1 MEAITEF
8 TYEYGFLSNFHP
20 SEVSYGGLVYPSVE
34 HAYQAAK
41 TLDLEE
47 QRKIREAHSPG
58 EAKRR
63 GRAAALRPDWDDIK
77 DEVMMALVWA
87 KFQEEPLRSRLLA
100 TGEAILIEGNNWGD
114 RYWGVDG
121 HGLNKLGLT
130 LMAVRAGLRAAA

>member
-1 MEAITEF
+1 MEAIAEF
-8 TYEYGFLSNFHP
+8 TFEHGFLSNFFR

-41 TLDLEE
+41 TLDPE
-47 QRKIREAHSPG
+47 QQKHIREAHSPG

-63 GRAAALRPDWDDIK
+63 GRDATLRGDWDSVK

-87 KFQEEPLRSRLLA
+87 KFQDEPLRGRLLA
-100 TGEAILIEGNNWGD
+100 TGEALLIEGNNWGD

-130 LMAVRAGLRAAA
+130 LMAVRAGLRAAV